1 MKDKKEMPRKRKTI
15 YINGVEVVNSE
26 NVQKLRELTKDPTF
40 GTEDLIWLADKDNL
54 TN

>member
-15 YINGVEVVNSE
+15 YINGVEVVNPE

-54 TN
+54 IL